1 MRTFNPKETPR
12 CPRGVYEGNPRKE
25 RSYDMCEKNSKMSK
39 TDFQFYNPYYC
50 KTDKMTPAMMA
61 IIAKSEPFHGVI
73 DFVNLYNE

>member
-39 TDFQFYNPYYC
+39 TDFQFY
-50 KTDKMTPAMMA
+50 
-61 IIAKSEPFHGVI
+61 
-73 DFVNLYNE
+73 